1 MEKVYSALYLAIFLQ
16 FLRRLH
22 RKMSPQEG
30 ELKYGLYLNLA
41 DLQMSIR
48 LATAGYPAELS
59 TAYEAMRKELWN
71 SASLEITNTSPKY
84 PAFELHSK
92 EVAEIL
98 PIILIGRLD
107 AIVTGRALGNK
118 NVTRL

>member
-30 ELKYGLYLNLA
+30 ELKYGLYFNLA

-48 LATAGYPAELS
+48 LATAGSPARL
-59 TAYEAMRKELWN
+59 EAMRKELWN

-98 PIILIGRLD
+98 PIILIGKLD
-107 AIVTGRALGNK
+107 AIVTGRAAGNK